1 MKLSPKKMKTMLK
14 NVEIGKTVFY
24 GREVLVLDH
33 QDGKTLVLCK
43 ESIGN
48 MPFDTDNCNDWRK
61 SSLRKYLNGEFL
73 RDLAKDSDSDDA
85 ILETEV
91 DLTADD
97 GLTDYGTS
105 DDKIFLLTCD
115 QYRKYRK
122 LIPNLDDWWWL
133 VTPYS
138 TASNGYAHGVRR
150 VYSNGSLNSFNACNG
165 YGVRPAWFLKSD
177 ILVSDE
183 EEESRCICIVSE
195 RTLESYSTRQLLE
208 ELIRRE
214 GLEKHEEVETAEVDC
229 GW

>member
-1 MKLSPKKMKTMLK
+1 MKAMLK

-24 GREVLVLDH
+24 GGREVMVLDH

-43 ESIGN
+43 ESIGD
-48 MPFDTDNCNDWRK
+48 MPFDTDNCNDWKK

-73 RDLAKDSDSDDA
+73 NSLIKTSDMERDIEVA
-85 ILETEV
+85 EV
-91 DLTADD
+91 DLTTDD

-105 DDKIFLLTCD
+105 NDKIFLLTCD

-138 TASNGYAHGVRR
+138 TASNGYARNVRGVI
-150 VYSNGSLNSFNACNG
+150 SDGSLSNCIAYFGNS
-165 YGVRPAWFLKSD
+165 GVRPAWFLKSD

-183 EEESRCICIVSE
+183 EEESGCACIASE
-195 RTLESYSTRQLLE
+195 RTLESYSTRELLE

-214 GLEKHEEVETAEVDC
+214 GLEKHEDEEEE
-229 GW
+229 

>member
-1 MKLSPKKMKTMLK
+1 MKTMLK

-24 GREVLVLDH
+24 GGREVLVLDH
-33 QDGKTLVLCK
+33 QNGKTLVLCK
-43 ESIGN
+43 ESIGD
-48 MPFDTDNCNDWRK
+48 MPFDTDNCNDWKK

-73 RDLAKDSDSDDA
+73 NSLIKTSDMEREIEVA
-85 ILETEV
+85 EV

-105 DDKIFLLTCD
+105 NDKIFLLTCD

-133 VTPYS
+133 ATPYS
-138 TASNGYAHGVRR
+138 TASNGYAHYVRN
-150 VYSNGSLNSFNACNG
+150 VNSDGGLNNSFAYYG
-165 YGVRPAWFLKSD
+165 RYGVRPAWFLKSD

-183 EEESRCICIVSE
+183 EEESGCACIVSE

-214 GLEKHEEVETAEVDC
+214 GLEKHEDEEEE
-229 GW
+229 

>member
-1 MKLSPKKMKTMLK
+1 MKAMLK

-24 GREVLVLDH
+24 GGREVMVLDH

-43 ESIGN
+43 ESIGD
-48 MPFDTDNCNDWRK
+48 MPFDTDNCNDWKK

-73 RDLAKDSDSDDA
+73 NSLIKTSDMERDIEVA
-85 ILETEV
+85 EV

-105 DDKIFLLTCD
+105 YDKIFLLTCD

-133 VTPYS
+133 ATPYS
-138 TASNGYAHGVRR
+138 TASNGYAHSVRS
-150 VYSNGSLNSFNACNG
+150 VGSDGSLSDTCAYYGNL
-165 YGVRPAWFLKSD
+165 GVRPAWFLKSD

-183 EEESRCICIVSE
+183 EEESGCTCIVSE
-195 RTLESYSTRQLLE
+195 RTLESYSTRELLK

-214 GLEKHEEVETAEVDC
+214 GLEKHEDEEEE
-229 GW
+229 

>member
-1 MKLSPKKMKTMLK
+1 MKAMLK

-24 GREVLVLDH
+24 GGREVMILDH
-33 QDGKTLVLCK
+33 RQDGKTLVFCK

-48 MPFDTDNCNDWRK
+48 MPFDTDNCNDWKK

-73 RDLAKDSDSDDA
+73 NSLIKTSDMEGD
-85 ILETEV
+85 IVETKV

-138 TASNGYAHGVRR
+138 TASNGYARSVRF
-150 VYSNGSLNSFNACNG
+150 VISDGSLCNLNAYNGSN
-165 YGVRPAWFLKSD
+165 GVRPAWLLKSD
-177 ILVSDE
+177 ILVSE
-183 EEESRCICIVSE
+183 WQKQIFLNPV
-195 RTLESYSTRQLLE
+195 T
-208 ELIRRE
+208 
-214 GLEKHEEVETAEVDC
+214 K
-229 GW
+229 